1 MKKIQFSTNG
11 LANADS
17 NLLNLSEKIKI
28 ETWNYLK
35 NYGKKNKRNIS
46 KEDLLGLKDLIKDK
60 SIIICK
66 ADKANVLVI
75 LDKFMYYEKSEN
87 FLNSNIFS
95 KILENDNEKKFASL
109 NYYLDKFFKN
119 SQLSKDQVDSLK
131 ASGHQTPFAFFLPK
145 VHKEKSFYN
154 LKMRPI
160 ISTVNSY
167 NYKTAKYLGDLLQKY
182 LREKYPDYIDSF
194 KFAEKIRDTRGAVN
208 STLIGLDIESLYPSI
223 PLEETLNLAA
233 DILKEIEFKN
243 LEKDNIIKLLKF
255 CTSDLTF
262 QFNGKFYKQTS
273 GVPMGSPLAM
283 ALSEIF
289 LKHVEKEKIIPN
301 FQKLGINNYF
311 RYVDDIFIIGKENL
325 NVQNLLLNFN
335 SLHNNLKFTMEKESN
350 SCLNFLDV
358 LVVKIGDRFGTRVFR
373 KSINPLT
380 LHHWTSSLPFKY
392 KINLI
397 KTMTFRV
404 FSISSGNFLKSEL
417 NILENIFL
425 NSGYP
430 LNIIKK
436 ETNQF
441 FENLRKQ
448 GKNQKLI
455 KKKFILELIIMDHN
469 LKNF

>member
-1 MKKIQFSTNG
+1 M
-11 LANADS
+11 
-17 NLLNLSEKIKI
+17 
-28 ETWNYLK
+28 
-35 NYGKKNKRNIS
+35 
-46 KEDLLGLKDLIKDK
+46 
-60 SIIICK
+60 
-66 ADKANVLVI
+66 
-75 LDKFMYYEKSEN
+75 
-87 FLNSNIFS
+87 
-95 KILENDNEKKFASL
+95 
-109 NYYLDKFFKN
+109 
-119 SQLSKDQVDSLK
+119 
-131 ASGHQTPFAFFLPK
+131 
-145 VHKEKSFYN
+145 
-154 LKMRPI
+154 
-160 ISTVNSY
+160 
-167 NYKTAKYLGDLLQKY
+167 LQKY
-182 LREKYPDYIDSF
+182 LREKYPDFLDSF

-233 DILKEIEFKN
+233 DILKEIDFKN
-243 LEKDNIIKLLKF
+243 LERENIIKLLKF

-289 LKHVEKEKIIPN
+289 LKQVEKDKIIPN
-301 FQKLGINNYF
+301 FQKLGINKYF

-325 NVQNLLLNFN
+325 NTDNLLLNFN
-335 SLHNNLKFTMEKESN
+335 SVHKNLKFTMELERN

-358 LVVKIGDRFGTRVFR
+358 LVVKVGDRFGTRVFR

-380 LHHWTSSLPFKY
+380 LHHWNSAMPFKY

-397 KTMTFRV
+397 KTMIHRV

-417 NILENIFL
+417 KTLENIFL

-436 ETNQF
+436 EINNF

-448 GKNQKLI
+448 NINQIVDKNEIYFGIDYNGPQSEKFLNKI
-455 KKKFILELIIMDHN
+455 KKFCGKYSPGFLKFSPFYKSKNSLLKIFSKKIKCYNKFENPCVYKINCLNCNQCYVGQTGRTIAIRRKEHERLSEFSAVSNHVKNTGHSIDFQNPEILCCEGDLRKRLILESLF
-469 LKNF
+469 LKNFNHFVGNTGKQLNLF